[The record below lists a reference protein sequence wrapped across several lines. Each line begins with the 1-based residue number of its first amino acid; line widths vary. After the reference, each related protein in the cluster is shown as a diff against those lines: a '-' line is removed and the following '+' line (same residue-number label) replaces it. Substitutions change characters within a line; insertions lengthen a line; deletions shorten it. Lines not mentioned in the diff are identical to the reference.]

1 MTGGVQVQYPRSR
14 SWSSILDPGH
24 NSFLVQ
30 DPDTNMSLLATVLA
44 MSLLC
49 CVAYCQEAAALASPE
64 PEPGPEPHSG
74 SVSLVANLWMALA
87 TSVLF
92 KLVM

>member
-1 MTGGVQVQYPRSR
+1 
-14 SWSSILDPGH
+14 
-24 NSFLVQ
+24 
-30 DPDTNMSLLATVLA
+30 MSLLATVLA

-49 CVAYCQEAAALASPE
+49 YTAYSQEAAALASPE

-87 TSVLF
+87 TLVLF
-92 KLVM
+92 KFVM